1 MAIHDV
7 HHVIGGELQVLGF
20 TLGLFPDHALLMAL
34 AGSVAPKL
42 RDQLDAPA
50 FAPVLP
56 RIWPIPR
63 PIPRPIAALDAHRAR
78 QHHPRRRQGR

>member
-20 TLGLFPDHALLMAL
+20 TLGLFPEHALLIAL

-50 FAPVLP
+50 FAPELP
-56 RIWPIPR
+56 RIR

-78 QHHPRRRQGR
+78 QHHHRRRQGR